1 VLLVDGEV
9 DKGGEA
15 VKEVEEGIG
24 YLRNLSKTKC
34 NQNSSIKAIK
44 TRFHGKV
51 IMLL

>member
-1 VLLVDGEV
+1 M

-15 VKEVEEGIG
+15 VKGAEEVIG
-24 YLRNLSKTKC
+24 YLRNLSIRMS
-34 NQNSSIKAIK
+34 NQNSVIKTIK